1 MAHDGLTAIC
11 FMTFSVAVVASKQVE
26 SAAFEHPSYPSTWSV
41 KWVYIIH
48 LSKDY
53 PKHAAWAAYDDT
65 VAYIIFGEG
74 AKHVAKQQHTLIMT
88 PENRTPFAQT
98 RDAFSLGLRA
108 YPFAAF
114 FAKFNDGIHP
124 RFSTEQIQPSSNYW
138 GTPISS
144 SEFKYADGKNGY
156 VLSREAAQKLHE
168 CEDDQRDEDLALGWC
183 MHRAGIALVYPR
195 RLLKFHMIMGDG
207 MGIMAFFSFKI

>member
-1 MAHDGLTAIC
+1 MAHDRLIAIC
-11 FMTFSVAVVASKQVE
+11 FTIFSVAVVASKQVE

-48 LSKDY
+48 LSKDH

-65 VAYIIFGEG
+65 VAYVIFGEG
-74 AKHVAKQQHTLIMT
+74 AKHVAKQRHTLIMT

-114 FAKFNDGIHP
+114 FAKYNDGIHSRIP
-124 RFSTEQIQPSSNYW
+124 IEQIQPSSNYW
-138 GTPISS
+138 GTPIST

-168 CEDDQRDEDLALGWC
+168 CENDQRDEDLAVGWC
-183 MHRAGIALVYPR
+183 MHKAGIALVYPR

-207 MGIMAFFSFKI
+207 IMALFSFKI